1 MSGKKILWLSHFVPY
16 PPKGGCF
23 QRSYNLIK
31 EISSKNDLY
40 LIALKH
46 KDSTHPDFDISIA
59 KSELGKLC
67 REVIIIDISS
77 STSGTALYATAI
89 KSLFTTTPMS
99 VNMFKSQEMHEAIR
113 RIKQKVN
120 FQVVHFDTISMAEYI
135 GDFSNVPMVMNH
147 HGVESFMIK
156 RRVENE
162 PNFLNK
168 MYLMIEGLKLERY
181 EKKYCP
187 RFDMNL
193 AVSVLDKDLM
203 GSITGIDNIEVIE
216 NGVDIKYF
224 SPPENLTNNKNIIF
238 AGRLDQY
245 SNRES
250 ILYFCA
256 KVWPIIKKQ
265 NPDIRFVIIGNN
277 PPAKLAEI
285 ANKDKN
291 IDLLGYVDDVR
302 PHFATAMISVCPIKD
317 GGGTRI
323 KILDALAMGMPI
335 VSTSIGCEGIDV
347 TPGID
352 VFIADTPQEFAD
364 KVNSILTDICKRQSL
379 SKNARKTAEDKY
391 SWKVISEKLDHVY
404 SRFL

>member
-1 MSGKKILWLSHFVPY
+1 
-16 PPKGGCF
+16 
-23 QRSYNLIK
+23 
-31 EISSKNDLY
+31 
-40 LIALKH
+40 
-46 KDSTHPDFDISIA
+46 
-59 KSELGKLC
+59 
-67 REVIIIDISS
+67 
-77 STSGTALYATAI
+77 
-89 KSLFTTTPMS
+89 
-99 VNMFKSQEMHEAIR
+99 
-113 RIKQKVN
+113 
-120 FQVVHFDTISMAEYI
+120 
-135 GDFSNVPMVMNH
+135 MVMNH